1 MWGFAPEP
9 RLAGGADVPLRS
21 GDVTVAVPG
30 VRLSAAG
37 GSSSNQA
44 GAPAADAAQQP
55 PPPPPISS
63 SQNGDKIARIE
74 ARLEADVARAVQRVD
89 GELWWVFQHVDTAV
103 EASIDYID
111 GLMGEGRG
119 HGHRVM
125 KILLLGAP
133 VFVAV
138 VAGAAYVLSGG
149 DFDFFFDGDEYRG
162 HNSNSK
168 RI

>member
-1 MWGFAPEP
+1 M
-9 RLAGGADVPLRS
+9 PLRS
-21 GDVTVAVPG
+21 GAITVAVPG
-30 VRLSAAG
+30 VRVAAAAAPVAPALPDTASAAG
-37 GSSSNQA
+37 AAQPQPLPPR
-44 GAPAADAAQQP
+44 PAAASATE
-55 PPPPPISS
+55 
-63 SQNGDKIARIE
+63 GGKLARIE
-74 ARLEADVARAVQRVD
+74 ARLEADVALAVERVD

-119 HGHRVM
+119 HGHRVI

-149 DFDFFFDGDEYRG
+149 NFDFFYDGDEYRG
-162 HNSNSK
+162 HNANSK

>member
-1 MWGFAPEP
+1 M
-9 RLAGGADVPLRS
+9 PLRS

-37 GSSSNQA
+37 GSSNKA
-44 GAPAADAAQQP
+44 ITPAADAAQQP
-55 PPPPPISS
+55 PSPPSS

-149 DFDFFFDGDEYRG
+149 NFDFSFDGDEYRG